1 MKPWVYWLGALL
13 LLVILAGAARWWLPP
28 WLSFV
33 GTNNDAIQGS
43 ANLIQLIL
51 WGVAGFVGIIGYLR
65 RPKSRASQAAGTQRG
80 AESSPSKVPNVDTRG
95 GNYYGS
101 IKVNTGDFV
110 GGDKTVISSDSAR
123 SKR

>member
-13 LLVILAGAARWWLPP
+13 LLVILAGTAGWWLPS

-33 GTNNDAIQGS
+33 GTNNEAIQGS

-65 RPKSRASQAAGTQRG
+65 RPKGGASKTAGTQRI
-80 AESSPSKVPNVDTRG
+80 AESGPSKVTNVDTG
-95 GNYYGS
+95 GGDYYGP
-101 IKVNTGDFV
+101 IEVNNGDFV
-110 GGDKTVISSDSAR
+110 RGNKTVISSDSAR